1 MITRCI
7 RTIVIIHVS
16 KIVYISYFRTRDKVI
31 DFHNF
36 MKIMIS
42 LFFMVVSNFVSIN
55 SIIKSFTQ
63 SKSPFNNTNETH
75 LCSVKFIFYCVTL
88 QDSLLQIFKYIQYI
102 EPVHS
107 VNDFY
112 YLRVRRGNKQLLLIS
127 KTKDQRNNQHPVKY
141 RPYAALKHI
150 VLQLFCY

>member
-1 MITRCI
+1 MALSRILI
-7 RTIVIIHVS
+7 
-16 KIVYISYFRTRDKVI
+16 
-31 DFHNF
+31 
-36 MKIMIS
+36 
-42 LFFMVVSNFVSIN
+42 LFGKLWYHFFLVVSNFVSIN